1 MAERDFELMPIYS
14 YRTEDD
20 QLVEKMFSHAEYE
33 SIRDRRGEDG
43 YDLID
48 G

>member
-1 MAERDFELMPIYS
+1 MPIYS
-14 YRTEDD
+14 FRDEND
-20 QLVEKMFSHAEYE
+20 QLVEKMFSHAEYD
-33 SIRDRRGEDG
+33 SIRAARDENG